1 MEPLYDYVSSDT
13 ALRAQLSIRHFS
25 STSLSSIGELFEGEI
40 VPDERELFSGSEQGL
55 EDSDLAFQK
64 G

>member
-1 MEPLYDYVSSDT
+1 MITCHLIQHCAHNFQSG
-13 ALRAQLSIRHFS
+13 IS

>member
-1 MEPLYDYVSSDT
+1 MITCHLIQHCAHNFQSG
-13 ALRAQLSIRHFS
+13 IS
-25 STSLSSIGELFEGEI
+25 STSLSSIGELFDEGEI
-40 VPDERELFSGSEQGL
+40 VPDEREWFSGSEKGL